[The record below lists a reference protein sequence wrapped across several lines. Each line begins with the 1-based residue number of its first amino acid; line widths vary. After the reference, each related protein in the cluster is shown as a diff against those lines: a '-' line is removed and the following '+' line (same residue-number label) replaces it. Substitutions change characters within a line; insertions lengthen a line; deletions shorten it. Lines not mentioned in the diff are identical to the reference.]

1 MCTIMLSLALTALP
15 AQDLKYRGTERKPS
29 QIAPSLP
36 LLTEKEYAEIDEI
49 IDRFIQYDIGK
60 LKGAAGRKALDD
72 FKALGREAIPPLI
85 EGLNRAAAL
94 EHSCPAVLIG
104 EKLSRLLRSSRD
116 PELLEFARENIGAGV
131 KTVRHRATIGKLRL
145 ECMLRK
151 TAVLQAGK
159 IAGGTGPAGTRP
171 ASAGPASTPPARLFA
186 SMPLKDLAAAAE
198 KEKGPRLRLALTEVE
213 KRQGPQV
220 LDILARESTNAD
232 KEIQDLA
239 GSLLKKHLIRQTPAN
254 LKKLLLDERAEVRA
268 AAAGIVGDKKL
279 PYAGQLID
287 LVADADS
294 RVAQAARQALVR
306 ITGQDFG
313 PDDTADAAARSA
325 AAQRWRVW
333 WGQRQR

>member
-72 FKALGREAIPPLI
+72 FKALGPEAIPPLI

-159 IAGGTGPAGTRP
+159 ASGNLPVSTTLARP
-171 ASAGPASTPPARLFA
+171 FA